1 MHSDKPPS
9 AKKIITSE
17 PKNKPKS
24 IKKTPTKQTTK
35 KSLPE
40 KQSANREV
48 STSMLE
54 AAVCCPSNTKVIE
67 MDVIKTDPYSFKETD
82 IKILEHLWKRE
93 SENSEKEGDKMSLT
107 SKKSV
112 GKIIRNSDKLNK
124 TCLEAQEQRSM
135 SMASRESAILSKQD
149 SAYKQYK

>member
-17 PKNKPKS
+17 PKQKPKS
-24 IKKTPTKQTTK
+24 IKKTPTKYTAK

-40 KQSANREV
+40 KQSASREV
-48 STSMLE
+48 STLVRE
-54 AAVCCPSNTKVIE
+54 AGVCCPSNTKVIE
-67 MDVIKTDPYSFKETD
+67 MEQIKTDPYSFKETD

-93 SENSEKEGDKMSLT
+93 SENSEKEGDKMTLT
-107 SKKSV
+107 SKKSI

-124 TCLEAQEQRSM
+124 TCLEVPEQKSI
-135 SMASRESAILSKQD
+135 SMASRESTIINNQNST
-149 SAYKQYK
+149 YKQYK